1 VATSLKASV
10 AILAALGAFVF
21 GAEVAHAGVL
31 DPIVE
36 EPPVVQP
43 APLVD
48 DAVSD
53 VVATA
58 DEVVSDAREAVG
70 ETAPEPSEAL
80 GNVAAPLAQI
90 VDKTPADELVSGVT
104 RTADPV
110 IRKAD
115 PVIRKADP
123 VIASVAEGSRALTTG
138 ASQEAP
144 ASGTTEPAAAQVPTA
159 ASEAPPGEA
168 MRQMTRP
175 GARSD
180 GSATRRAARPV
191 SSNRQYGG
199 ATGRI
204 PPLVLKGLPEPT
216 AIAVTGA
223 RDDGSPTVPARPRPF
238 APLFPG
244 GTSTTAALVA
254 GAAGG
259 ALTAALLCALMLLAP
274 RTGRVM
280 RPGRILVRPATCLSL
295 VERPG

>member
-1 VATSLKASV
+1 M
-10 AILAALGAFVF
+10 LAAVGAFVF

-36 EPPVVQP
+36 EPPLVQP

-58 DEVVSDAREAVG
+58 DEVVSDAREAAG
-70 ETAPEPSEAL
+70 ETASEPSEAL

-90 VDKTPADELVSGVT
+90 ADKTPADELVSGVT

-110 IRKAD
+110 IRT
-115 PVIRKADP
+115 ADP
-123 VIASVAEGSRALTTG
+123 VIASVAESSRALTTA

-144 ASGTTEPAAAQVPTA
+144 AAGTTDPAATQVSTA
-159 ASEAPPGEA
+159 ASETPPGEA
-168 MRQMTRP
+168 MRQTTRRST
-175 GARSD
+175 RSD
-180 GSATRRAARPV
+180 GRATRQAARPM
-191 SSNRQYGG
+191 SSNRQYGDTPG
-199 ATGRI
+199 G
-204 PPLVLKGLPEPT
+204 PT
-216 AIAVTGA
+216 AQPVLRGWPDPSAIAASEA
-223 RDDGSPTVPARPRPF
+223 RDDGSISVPARPRPF
-238 APLFPG
+238 APLFPAV
-244 GTSTTAALVA
+244 TSATAALVA

-259 ALTAALLCALMLLAP
+259 ALIAALLCALMLLAP

>member
-1 VATSLKASV
+1 M
-10 AILAALGAFVF
+10 LAAVGAFVF
-21 GAEVAHAGVL
+21 GAEVAHAGLL

-36 EPPVVQP
+36 EPPLVQP
-43 APLVD
+43 AASVD

-53 VVATA
+53 VGATA
-58 DEVVSDAREAVG
+58 DEVVSDAREAVA
-70 ETAPEPSEAL
+70 ETVSEPSEAL

-90 VDKTPADELVSGVT
+90 VDETPADELVSGVT

-115 PVIRKADP
+115 PVT
-123 VIASVAEGSRALTTG
+123 ASVAESSRALTTA

-144 ASGTTEPAAAQVPTA
+144 ASGTTEPAATQVPIA
-159 ASEAPPGEA
+159 ASEAHPDEA
-168 MRQMTRP
+168 MRQTMRRNT
-175 GARSD
+175 RSD
-180 GSATRRAARPV
+180 GSATRQAARPM
-191 SSNRQYGG
+191 SSNRQYGDTPG
-199 ATGRI
+199 GPIRQ
-204 PPLVLKGLPEPT
+204 PVLRGWSEPT
-216 AIAVTGA
+216 AIAPSGA
-223 RDDGSPTVPARPRPF
+223 GDGGSISVPARPRPF
-238 APLFPG
+238 APLFPA
-244 GTSTTAALVA
+244 GTSATAALVA

>member
-1 VATSLKASV
+1 MATSLKASA

-36 EPPVVQP
+36 EPPLVQP

-48 DAVSD
+48 DAVLD

-80 GNVAAPLAQI
+80 GNVGAPLAQI

-104 RTADPV
+104 RT
-110 IRKAD
+110 AD

-191 SSNRQYGG
+191 SSNRQYGDTPG
-199 ATGRI
+199 GPT
-204 PPLVLKGLPEPT
+204 PQLVLRGWPDPT
-216 AIAVTGA
+216 AIAASGA
-223 RDDGSPTVPARPRPF
+223 RDDGSTTVPARPRPF
-238 APLFPG
+238 APLIPV

>member
-1 VATSLKASV
+1 M
-10 AILAALGAFVF
+10 LAALGAFVF
-21 GAEVAHAGVL
+21 GTEVAHAGVL

-36 EPPVVQP
+36 EPAPLTEP
-43 APLVD
+43 APLVGE
-48 DAVSD
+48 AVSD
-53 VVATA
+53 VAATA

-104 RTADPV
+104 RT
-110 IRKAD
+110 AD

-204 PPLVLKGLPEPT
+204 PHLVLKGLPEPT

-223 RDDGSPTVPARPRPF
+223 RDDGSATVPARPRPF